1 MEFISDLT
9 TNIPD
14 DQDNSNRSSKCADVP
29 ELSHTRRYLDLV
41 CSSIGL
47 CLSAIHLALL
57 LYIRFRQK
65 HKGFF
70 LLLIQVVVQLK
81 TSNRPV
87 LVGSLQSSDHVFSH
101 YRLVEYALDVFF
113 RAYIWLYLVNSLIAT
128 YGFMIVAL
136 CLDRYVALNNPLY
149 YRLCFSRLKIR
160 LIIVF
165 TCLSLG
171 IFVCLRWIIYN
182 HMVDEDDF
190 SMNVYIQSTAWYLT
204 IKIICTLLQY
214 FVSGVVM
221 ILISISI
228 IYKLKELDRHH
239 FNELRMAEV
248 SRNMWTKNHKTTA
261 TICLYLTLSFIAFNW
276 PYALADFFYSD
287 ERSQET
293 YFEIIEVVINLCQ
306 LLYMQLN
313 IFFFAYCSRI
323 YRHNLYL
330 LLTFAVRRLKL
341 AFCWRNGSVHFHS
354 NCKKHVKGDDS
365 CLRLLIQS
373 LQLMSKFIFLL
384 PVLCITGTEGLGR
397 SQSAAAIGTLLCNG
411 EKVDGVRL
419 QLYDVPHTIGKDDL
433 IGFNKTTNGTFLISG
448 YKSAVFKI
456 NPKLSIIH
464 DCNNTL
470 ACQRK
475 LEIPLPKEA
484 ITRGKV
490 ANLLHDI
497 GTIDLAVEYPNE
509 KRDCNL

>member
-1 MEFISDLT
+1 MEFIENLITS
-9 TNIPD
+9 IPD
-14 DQDNSNRSSKCADVP
+14 DQNDSNRSSKCADVP

-47 CLSAIHLALL
+47 CLSAVHLALL

-70 LLLIQVVVQLK
+70 LLLIQA
-81 TSNRPV
+81 
-87 LVGSLQSSDHVFSH
+87 VFS
-101 YRLVEYALDVFF
+101 LLTMFFLIIGCFIDICAIELNTIWTFF

-214 FVSGVVM
+214 FVSGIVM

-239 FNELRMAEV
+239 LNELRMAEV

-287 ERSQET
+287 ERSKET

-330 LLTFAVRRLKL
+330 LLTFAIRRLKL
-341 AFCWRNGSVHFHS
+341 AFRWRNGSVHFHS
-354 NCKKHVKGDDS
+354 NCKEHVKGDS
-365 CLRLLIQS
+365 CLRHSIQS
-373 LQLMSKFIFLL
+373 LQPMSKFIFLL
-384 PVLCITGTEGLGR
+384 LVLCITGTEGFGR
-397 SQSAAAIGTLLCNG
+397 SQSVAAIGTLLCNT
-411 EKVDGVRL
+411 EKVDGVRV

-433 IGFNKTTNGTFLISG
+433 IGFNKTTNGTFMISG

-456 NPKLSIIH
+456 NPKLTIIH

-475 LEIPLPKEA
+475 VEIPLPKEA
-484 ITRGKV
+484 ISRGKV
-490 ANLLHDI
+490 AKSFHDI
-497 GTIDLAVEYPNE
+497 GTVDLAVERPNE
-509 KRDCNL
+509 KRDCSL